1 MTALTRLSVDGFRNL
16 VAQSIGFDRGI
27 NLIVGDNGQ
36 GKTNLLEAIY
46 LLAYQL
52 SFRSGRCE
60 PLIAVGRDQAV
71 VRGELGD
78 GTTSTLALCLPRV
91 GRRTVLVDGKPANS
105 SVTLAAAPVVLFAP
119 NDLVS
124 LRGAGAERRALL
136 DRAIAVQWP
145 DAVATMRTYRRVLQQ
160 RNELL
165 RRARTIT
172 VSDAEHRTWELQ
184 LAAAAVAL
192 WAVRWRFV
200 AVWQEVAGPLFHEI
214 SAFPEPL
221 SIRYN
226 VASGAPRETAPA
238 DVPLAV
244 ERLRDSLAHRRSQ
257 DLRTLTT
264 SVGPH
269 RDDFSPWLGEL
280 DCRQYASQGQLRAVA
295 VALRMAQVELY
306 RRDHGTV
313 PILLL
318 DELFAEL
325 DERRGAHVAATAAGG
340 GGQVVIAAVG
350 AERLDRWLPRARHF
364 RVHRGVVVPT

>member
-1 MTALTRLSVDGFRNL
+1 VTALTRLSVDGFRNL
-16 VAQSIGFDRGI
+16 AAQAIDLDPGV

-52 SFRSGRCE
+52 SFRSGRPE
-60 PLIAVGRDQAV
+60 PLIAAGRDEAV

-78 GTTSTLALCLPRV
+78 DAASTLAVRLPRV
-91 GRRTVLVDGKPANS
+91 GRRTVLADGKPATPA
-105 SVTLAAAPVVLFAP
+105 VTLAAAPVVLFAP
-119 NDLVS
+119 TDLVS
-124 LRGAGAERRALL
+124 LRGGGAERRGLL

-145 DAVATMRTYRRVLQQ
+145 DAVETMRTYRRLLRQ

-165 RRARTIT
+165 RRARDVA
-172 VSDAEHRTWELQ
+172 VSDAEHRTWEQQ
-184 LAAAAVAL
+184 LAAAGIAL
-192 WAVRWRFV
+192 WQVRRRFV
-200 AVWQEVAGPLFHEI
+200 AAWEEVAGPLFHEI
-214 SAFPEPL
+214 SAFPDHL
-221 SIRYN
+221 SIQYN
-226 VASGAPRETAPA
+226 IAFAASHETTPA
-238 DVPLAV
+238 NPPLAV

-257 DLRTLTT
+257 DLRTFTT

-269 RDDFSPWLGEL
+269 RDDFSPHLGDL
-280 DCRQYASQGQLRAVA
+280 ACRQYASQGQLRAVA
-295 VALRMAQVELY
+295 VALRMAQAELY
-306 RRDHGTV
+306 RRDHGSV

-325 DERRGAHVAATAAGG
+325 DERRGAHVAAAVAAG

-350 AERLDRWLPRARHF
+350 AARLDRWLPSARHF